1 MNGNPQSAPPAAP
14 ATQPESWST
23 TRPGFA
29 MAPDPR
35 RKSPF
40 LAGAL
45 SLFPGLGQVYLGLYV
60 RGFVNAIVIAIV
72 ITLLATNEL
81 DELTPLF
88 GFLLPFFWLY
98 NVIDAAR
105 TAVLYNQALNGL
117 ESAAMPSDL
126 RLPRVGG
133 SIAGGVALIVI
144 GAILLAHTRFGM
156 RLEWVAEWWPVAPI
170 ALGAWLVFRAVSER
184 RGAAAPGEASPD

>member
-1 MNGNPQSAPPAAP
+1 MNGNPQTAPPAAP
-14 ATQPESWST
+14 ATQPEPWSA

-29 MAPDPR
+29 AAPDPR

-45 SLFPGLGQVYLGLYV
+45 SLFPGLGQIYLGLYV
-60 RGFVNAIVIAIV
+60 RGFVHAIVIATV
-72 ITLLATNEL
+72 ITSLATGEL

-88 GFLLPFFWLY
+88 GFLLPFLWLY

-105 TAVLYNQALNGL
+105 TAVLYNQALSGL

-126 RLPRVGG
+126 RLPQFGG
-133 SIAGGVALIVI
+133 SIGGGVALVVI

-156 RLEWVAEWWPVAPI
+156 RLDWLAEWWPVAPI
-170 ALGAWLVFRAVSER
+170 ALGIWLVFRAVSDR
-184 RGAAAPGEASPD
+184 RGEAREREASPE